1 MPLSAE
7 QLLAIARNY
16 FRSDKEYENKPVSS
30 PEHIRLCALWDQQL
44 KKLDQWWAFLDEL
57 EKELPDFTIGDGT
70 ATANTSFRCSA
81 YLPGNRKTPPPPHQ
95 QVVVGCVSILAP
107 VYILYGVQYQYSGKK
122 RIGYKVFLDSLPPE
136 MRHPAEIIARKLEA
150 TFEVRAL
157 PHEIAQTRIPLIVD
171 WKEPPD
177 TTLFHA
183 LFTSEPQSIA

>member
-7 QLLAIARNY
+7 QLLTLARNY
-16 FRSDKEYENKPVSS
+16 FRSDREYENKPESA
-30 PEHIRLCALWDQQL
+30 PEHIRLCELWEQKL

-81 YLPGNRKTPPPPHQ
+81 YAPGNR

-107 VYILYGVQYQYSGKK
+107 VYTVYGVQYEYSGDK
-122 RIGYKVFLDSLPPE
+122 RIGHKVFLDSLPPE
-136 MRHPAEIIARKLEA
+136 MRRPAEVIARKLEA

-157 PHEIAQTRIPLIVD
+157 PHELAQTRIPLIVD

>member
-30 PEHIRLCALWDQQL
+30 PEHLRLCELWEQKL
-44 KKLDQWWAFLDEL
+44 KKLAQWWAFLDEL
-57 EKELPDFTIGDGT
+57 EKQLPGFTIGDGT

-81 YLPGNRKTPPPPHQ
+81 YPPGDNPRLRPW
-95 QVVVGCVSILAP
+95 VVVGCVSILAP
-107 VYILYGVQYQYSGKK
+107 VYTVYGVQFEYSGNKPS
-122 RIGYKVFLDSLPPE
+122 GYKVFLDSLPLE
-136 MRHPAEIIARKLEA
+136 MRLPAEVIARKLEA

-157 PHEIAQTRIPLIVD
+157 PHEIARTRIPLIVD

>member
-16 FRSDKEYENKPVSS
+16 FRSDKEYENKLVNS
-30 PEHIRLCALWDQQL
+30 PEHIRLCDLWDEKL
-44 KKLDQWWAFLDEL
+44 KKLDQWWAFLEEL
-57 EKELPDFTIGDGT
+57 EKELPGFTIGDGT

-81 YLPGNRKTPPPPHQ
+81 YPPRDPTYLRPW
-95 QVVVGCVSILAP
+95 VVVGCVSILAP
-107 VYILYGVQYQYSGKK
+107 IYTVYGVQFEYSGKK
-122 RIGYKVFLDSLPPE
+122 HSGYKVFLDVLPPE
-136 MRHPAEIIARKLEA
+136 MRYPAEVIARRLEA

-157 PHEIAQTRIPLIVD
+157 PHEIAQTPIPLIVD
-171 WKEPPD
+171 WKEPPH